1 MADEPTKT
9 KPNGLPEKIGT
20 AFGFAV
26 IVVVF
31 TGNIRGFSRSAMSNL
46 LDRIA

>member
-1 MADEPTKT
+1 MAHEPTKT

-31 TGNIRGFSRSAMSNL
+31 SG
-46 LDRIA
+46 IAWMAARAAGVM